1 MITFLKGSIL
11 RVRGGFSKGDYVNFW
26 WVELPRINSST
37 DKGNNMAT
45 NSEGYATKI
54 ILLCG
59 PLRIIFF
66 KGIKKFRLETFS
78 EDLMFGWLLNEWPKE
93 MQSNLCVQPLV
104 CLQPVTSNHL
114 SKKAERQILF
124 SRPHHRCWGSLSCE
138 WPLPV
143 GNCWILAWGGYKMK
157 LQEILINKAHFDFLR
172 DAEKLWNNNL
182 HQSSKGS

>member
-1 MITFLKGSIL
+1 
-11 RVRGGFSKGDYVNFW
+11 
-26 WVELPRINSST
+26 
-37 DKGNNMAT
+37 MAT

-59 PLRIIFF
+59 PLRIVFF
-66 KGIKKFRLETFS
+66 KGINRISPGNIFWRPHVCLVIEWMAERDAVKPLCTFS
-78 EDLMFGWLLNEWPKE
+78 CMLTACHKQPPIQKS
-93 MQSNLCVQPLV
+93 QNL
-104 CLQPVTSNHL
+104 
-114 SKKAERQILF
+114 RQILF
-124 SRPHHRCWGSLSCE
+124 SRPHHHCWGSLSCE

-182 HQSSKGS
+182 HKSSKGS